1 MFTGAEDNENDILTG
16 VILENG
22 TACPP
27 ICGSPNNLNS

>member
-1 MFTGAEDNENDILTG
+1 MFTGTEDNENDIVTG
-16 VILENG
+16 VILEHG